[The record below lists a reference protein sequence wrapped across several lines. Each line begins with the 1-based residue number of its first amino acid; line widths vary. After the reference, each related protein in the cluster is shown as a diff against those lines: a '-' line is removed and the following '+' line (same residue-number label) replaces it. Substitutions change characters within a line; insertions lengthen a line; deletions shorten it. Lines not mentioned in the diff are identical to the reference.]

1 MPAHNDAIDA
11 AVTAAR
17 AADAKKATDLTL
29 LEVAEI
35 LALVDLFLLVTTS
48 NERQLRAVGDEIER
62 RLREVHDRKPL
73 RREGTPESG
82 WVLLDYG
89 DVVCHIFSTE
99 QRAFYSLD
107 RLWADVPHREPLTG
121 EPAGSGMGLSPAD
134 ERTVAGD
141 RA

>member
-35 LALVDLFLLVTTS
+35 LAVVDLFLLVTTS
-48 NERQLRAVGDEIER
+48 NERQLRAVADEIER
-62 RLREVHDRKPL
+62 RLREEHERKPL

-82 WVLLDYG
+82 WLLLDYG

-107 RLWADVPHREPLTG
+107 RLWSDVPHREPLTG
-121 EPAGSGMGLSPAD
+121 EPLESGPALRPVD
-134 ERTVAGD
+134 ERTAAGD